1 MSKSYKIFIW
11 KKAPFLRLL
20 VPVIAGIIAGYYLK
34 PDITIIIIT
43 ALALI
48 FAFLV
53 FNTLPLLYRFKLQA
67 INGIIITAFI
77 LNAGLFLTWNKDI
90 RNHSDWYGRKY
101 DSTSYI
107 IITISEPLVE
117 KNKSYKALA
126 TIDAIINKDSVYRA
140 RGKLLLYFSKDS
152 AVNNITYGDRIIIKK
167 ELQEIKNSGNPA
179 AFNYKRYCAFQQ
191 IFHQCYLKKGDWILL
206 KGKKVSTYNKI
217 IFETRDYIIHV
228 IDKYITGN
236 DESSIAK
243 ALLIGYKVDLDKDL
257 VQAYSNAGLV
267 HLIVI
272 AGLHLGLIYALLLW
286 VTAKIPFVKK
296 SKTFRLLLI
305 LCCLWFFA
313 ILTGASPP
321 VMRAVVMFSF
331 IAFGKTLK
339 RNTSIFNSLTASAF
353 FLLCY
358 DPFSLWDAGFQLSY
372 FAVTGIVI
380 SQRYIYNWF
389 YFRNKIINE
398 AWKIAS
404 VSLSAQVFTLP
415 ACLYYFHQMPLL
427 FVFSNIIAIPLAMIT
442 LYGCVILVCIS
453 FIHFTAFYLGKMLTA
468 SIWLLNHTVLF
479 INSLPFSL
487 WSGFSLSVAEIIL
500 LYLIIIF
507 FLFWLIKKNIFAFKL
522 AICGTLIFMT
532 IIALNKWNFLNQ
544 KKLIV
549 YDVPSH
555 KAIDFIDGTRYH
567 FVGDSD
573 LNADGLLQ
581 SFHLKPARIFY
592 TLHAKSESNFPLF
605 QKNNFFQFYD
615 KKIITIDSS
624 VSYTALHNKINVDY
638 IIISKNPRLFIPKL
652 AAVFNCG
659 LYIFDDSNPMWKID
673 KWKKDCEE
681 LHLRFH
687 SVPEQGAFVTDL

>member
-1 MSKSYKIFIW
+1 
-11 KKAPFLRLL
+11 
-20 VPVIAGIIAGYYLK
+20 
-34 PDITIIIIT
+34 
-43 ALALI
+43 
-48 FAFLV
+48 
-53 FNTLPLLYRFKLQA
+53 
-67 INGIIITAFI
+67 
-77 LNAGLFLTWNKDI
+77 
-90 RNHSDWYGRKY
+90 
-101 DSTSYI
+101 
-107 IITISEPLVE
+107 
-117 KNKSYKALA
+117 
-126 TIDAIINKDSVYRA
+126 
-140 RGKLLLYFSKDS
+140 
-152 AVNNITYGDRIIIKK
+152 
-167 ELQEIKNSGNPA
+167 
-179 AFNYKRYCAFQQ
+179 
-191 IFHQCYLKKGDWILL
+191 
-206 KGKKVSTYNKI
+206 
-217 IFETRDYIIHV
+217 
-228 IDKYITGN
+228 
-236 DESSIAK
+236 
-243 ALLIGYKVDLDKDL
+243 
-257 VQAYSNAGLV
+257 
-267 HLIVI
+267 
-272 AGLHLGLIYALLLW
+272 
-286 VTAKIPFVKK
+286 
-296 SKTFRLLLI
+296 
-305 LCCLWFFA
+305 
-313 ILTGASPP
+313 
-321 VMRAVVMFSF
+321 MRAVVMFSF

-415 ACLYYFHQMPLL
+415 ACLYSFHQMPLL